1 MDGGMSDDGGTVD
14 PPRSYEI
21 TFVVADV
28 GEIETE
34 LTLEDLDQMRA
45 SGAYVG
51 LPDDVGV
58 PEANRRLLRTRLSYL
73 LHRAG
78 DLVIRD
84 RAGREWIIPAR
95 SVLAAHYRA
104 PWDQPSGP
112 PVEVLDVPPEL
123 S

>member
-1 MDGGMSDDGGTVD
+1 MSHDDASTID
-14 PPRSYEI
+14 PHRSYEI

-45 SGAYVG
+45 SGASLG
-51 LPDDVGV
+51 LPDDVGA

-84 RAGREWIIPAR
+84 RAGREWIIPGR

-104 PWDQPSGP
+104 PWDQPPGP
-112 PVEVLDVPPEL
+112 PFDILDVPPE
-123 S
+123 SA